1 MGPTKTDFTSHCPV
15 LSSLNQKHQTLQT
28 QHKYTTTFVVSFI
41 KFSNMF
47 SSWRCL
53 VWLVLTLSLLLFGKK
68 MHCQEMN
75 DYDNPAVLPL
85 ITQLV
90 YTRISNL
97 TSILSQQI
105 SKDSNFCVKDP

>member
-1 MGPTKTDFTSHCPV
+1 MNQNLKHFKPV
-15 LSSLNQKHQTLQT
+15 LLFVFKVQTSNTT
-28 QHKYTTTFVVSFI
+28 QVHNTRTFVVSFI
-41 KFSNMF
+41 KFSNMC

-75 DYDNPAVLPL
+75 DYDQLDNPAVLPL